1 MKFKHQMIKV
11 FFSILIIYIF
21 IGGTIKVN
29 AVDDNTTEASNTTI
43 SDTNVSNTDSS
54 NLTQNNTSQ
63 TESTKS
69 NNTSKTESTKS
80 NNTKS
85 TKSNNANLKNLGI
98 KPNDFKGFK
107 AGTTSYDITV
117 PSDVET
123 VNVYAQAQ
131 DSKATITGTG
141 NKNLTMGKNTLDVT
155 VTAEDGT
162 EKTYTLNITRGEET
176 NTEEQND
183 TTNHYSSNLSE
194 LEIKGYT
201 LNPEFSPDVY
211 EYTLDINEDISELE
225 VIAKGESEDTKIDIV
240 GNTDLKD
247 GENVITVLV
256 YNEVT
261 DENATYQVIVNKVNV
276 NLEDLDKMENE
287 AIAKAN
293 RIRLILIILGICI
306 VIAIIIFIILHKIKM
321 KNNID
326 DDDIDYDEDDPES
339 FQQHLFKK
347 VDKAEFESSE
357 KEKKLNSNKINLEED
372 QYEDEN
378 IIEETRQKRTKRKG
392 KHF

>member
-1 MKFKHQMIKV
+1 MKFKHQMTKL

-21 IGGTIKVN
+21 IGGTITVN
-29 AVDDNTTEASNTTI
+29 AVDNTTETSNTTV
-43 SDTNVSNTDSS
+43 SDTNVSNTNSDSN
-54 NLTQNNTSQ
+54 NLTQNNTNQ

-69 NNTSKTESTKS
+69 NNTNNTNNTNDTK
-80 NNTKS
+80 NTQTTKS

-107 AGTTSYDITV
+107 SGTTSYDITV
-117 PSDVET
+117 PSDVEA

-131 DSKATITGTG
+131 DSKAKVTGTG

-183 TTNHYSSNLSE
+183 TTNHYSPNLTE

-261 DENATYQVIVNKVNV
+261 DENATYQVIVNKINV
-276 NLEDLDKMENE
+276 NLEDLDKIEN
-287 AIAKAN
+287 
-293 RIRLILIILGICI
+293 
-306 VIAIIIFIILHKIKM
+306 
-321 KNNID
+321 
-326 DDDIDYDEDDPES
+326 
-339 FQQHLFKK
+339 
-347 VDKAEFESSE
+347 
-357 KEKKLNSNKINLEED
+357 
-372 QYEDEN
+372 
-378 IIEETRQKRTKRKG
+378 
-392 KHF
+392 